1 MRVEKADSS
10 MLPLIL
16 TFQYRQEWPHG
27 EMDSVKGGFPRGN
40 ETLGTSTQGSGE
52 LLLTVPRFTPQK
64 KWQLKSPAPRG
75 PESVLRVGELSF

>member
-27 EMDSVKGGFPRGN
+27 EMDSVKGGFPRRN
-40 ETLGTSTQGSGE
+40 ETLGTSTQGSGVASYGASVYPSE
-52 LLLTVPRFTPQK
+52 KVAIE
-64 KWQLKSPAPRG
+64 KSSTQG
-75 PESVLRVGELSF
+75 S